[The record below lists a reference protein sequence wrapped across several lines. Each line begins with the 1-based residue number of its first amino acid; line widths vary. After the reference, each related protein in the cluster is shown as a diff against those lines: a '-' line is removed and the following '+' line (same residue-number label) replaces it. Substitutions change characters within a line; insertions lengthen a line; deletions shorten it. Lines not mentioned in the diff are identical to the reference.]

1 MGWNQ
6 LGLSSRKTV
15 PHLARGQQNMHGE
28 DKRSEGKHI
37 SEAVKGIVTTVPLSV
52 SYGGAKPLGPWVRTS
67 NFVPWW
73 VTGRSREGSTRAQ
86 KHRTVVC

>member
-1 MGWNQ
+1 MVN
-6 LGLSSRKTV
+6 TV
-15 PHLARGQQNMHGE
+15 KCFADVQANCTE
-28 DKRSEGKHI
+28 KFFI
-37 SEAVKGIVTTVPLSV
+37 IVTTVPLSV

-73 VTGRSREGSTRAQ
+73 VTGWSREGSTRAQ

>member
-1 MGWNQ
+1 MSVNVHKFFMEGKVSQNFD
-6 LGLSSRKTV
+6 LGLSF
-15 PHLARGQQNMHGE
+15 
-28 DKRSEGKHI
+28 DF
-37 SEAVKGIVTTVPLSV
+37 VTTVPLSV

-73 VTGRSREGSTRAQ
+73 VTGWSREGSTRTQ